1 MKYLTK
7 PVEVEAY
14 QYDGDF
20 GRLEE
25 WLKETCQDDNWSI
38 ENLGEFVQIQIG
50 NYYNIIDLGDW
61 VIVRGLDIEILDSD
75 FFHETYQPP

>member
-25 WLKETCQDDNWSI
+25 WLESNYQIDDLLI
-38 ENLGEFVQIQIG
+38 EDLGAFVQIEIG
-50 NYYNIIDLGDW
+50 NYYDAIHLGDW
-61 VIVRGLDIEILDSD
+61 VVLRDGEIDIMPLS
-75 FFHETYQPP
+75 FFHKTYQPA